1 MRVVDGFRRGGGW
14 VRLQFHPL
22 AAAMRLRTL
31 NFYLSSEPMQIR
43 LSLAVFLA
51 VAATGCANESG
62 ARLGLTSAKSPVL
75 AILADDL
82 FTGEAVGYMDRT
94 GTIDIASV
102 VDPNLKC
109 VGQFRYT
116 GSKTGVAIV
125 RCNDGGVA
133 ELSFNGLSLLS
144 GYGYGTT
151 SRGPASFTFGLTPE
165 QASKYLTLPKGKHLI
180 KREKG
185 PALESV

>member
-1 MRVVDGFRRGGGW
+1 
-14 VRLQFHPL
+14 
-22 AAAMRLRTL
+22 MRLRTL
-31 NFYLSSEPMQIR
+31 NFDLSLKPMQIR

-51 VAATGCANESG
+51 VAAAGCANESG

-116 GSKTGVAIV
+116 GSKAGVATV
-125 RCNDGGVA
+125 RCNDGGVG

-165 QASKYLTLPKGKHLI
+165 QALKYLTLPKGKQLI

-185 PALESV
+185 PVLESV